1 MLDSLKDSIA
11 VSACSESNFS
21 TIDFYIPSAYQAT
34 LFPLVIAVE
43 AKIRT

>member
-34 LFPLVIAVE
+34 LFPLV
-43 AKIRT
+43 KSTSTKQ